1 MAINQ
6 EFIGRTYPPTEVY
19 SVGREK
25 IREFA
30 KALGESS
37 LCYFDVE
44 SARSM
49 GYPDLIAPPTF
60 AIIFTMQ
67 AGGQVIHDPELGLD
81 YTRVVHGE
89 QRFVQHRPIFAGD
102 ELTST
107 VSVESIRTAAGN
119 DMITVKAQVHATDGD
134 LVSTVYTLLVSRG
147 VSDTS

>member
-1 MAINQ
+1 VAINQ

-30 KALGESS
+30 SALGDTAP
-37 LCYFDVE
+37 CYFEVE
-44 SARSM
+44 SARAL

-60 AIIFTMQ
+60 AIVVTMQ
-67 AGGQVIHDPELGLD
+67 AGGQVIHDPELALD

-102 ELTST
+102 EITST
-107 VSVESIRTAAGN
+107 VSVDSIRSAAGN
-119 DMITVKAQVHATDGD
+119 DMITVKTEVHATDGE
-134 LVSTVYTLLVSRG
+134 LVSTVYSLLVSRG
-147 VSDTS
+147 GGEAS

>member
-30 KALGESS
+30 TALGDTAP
-37 LCYFDVE
+37 CYFDVE
-44 SARSM
+44 SARAL

-60 AIIFTMQ
+60 AIVITMQ
-67 AGGQVIHDPELGLD
+67 AGGQVIHDPELALD

-102 ELTST
+102 EITST
-107 VSVESIRTAAGN
+107 VSVDSIRSAAGN
-119 DMITVKAQVHATDGD
+119 DMITVKTEVHAAGGE
-134 LVSTVYTLLVSRG
+134 LVSTVYSLLVSRG
-147 VSDTS
+147 VGEAS

>member
-30 KALGESS
+30 KALGESAP
-37 LCYFDVE
+37 CYFDVE
-44 SARSM
+44 YARAL
-49 GYPDLIAPPTF
+49 GYPDLVAPPTF
-60 AIIFTMQ
+60 AIVFTMQ

-89 QRFVQHRPIFAGD
+89 QRFVQNRPIFAGD
-102 ELTST
+102 EITST
-107 VSVESIRTAAGN
+107 VSVDSIRSAAGN
-119 DMITVKAQVHATDGD
+119 DMITVKTQVHATSGE
-134 LVSTVYTLLVSRG
+134 LVATVYTLLVSRG
-147 VSDTS
+147 VGDA

>member
-30 KALGESS
+30 TALGETAP
-37 LCYFDVE
+37 CYFDVE
-44 SARSM
+44 SARAL
-49 GYPDLIAPPTF
+49 GYPDLVAPPTF
-60 AIIFTMQ
+60 AIVVTMQ
-67 AGGQVIHDPELGLD
+67 AGGQVVHDPELALD

-102 ELTST
+102 EITST
-107 VSVESIRTAAGN
+107 VSVDSIRSAAGN
-119 DMITVKAQVHATDGD
+119 DMITVKTEVHATDGE
-134 LVSTVYTLLVSRG
+134 LVSTVYSLLVSRG
-147 VSDTS
+147 IGEES

>member
-1 MAINQ
+1 VAINQ
-6 EFIGRTYPPTEVY
+6 EFIGRTYPPTEAY

-30 KALGESS
+30 GALGETAP
-37 LCYFDVE
+37 CYFDVE
-44 SARSM
+44 SARSL

-60 AIIFTMQ
+60 AIVVTMQ
-67 AGGQVIHDPELGLD
+67 AGGQVIHDPELALD

-102 ELTST
+102 EITST
-107 VSVESIRTAAGN
+107 VSVDSIRSAAGN
-119 DMITVKAQVHATDGD
+119 DMITVKTKVHASDGE

-147 VSDTS
+147 VGEAS

>member
-30 KALGESS
+30 SVLGDSAP
-37 LCYFDVE
+37 CYFDVE
-44 SARSM
+44 SARAL

-60 AIIFTMQ
+60 AIVVTMQ
-67 AGGQVIHDPELGLD
+67 AGGQVIHDPELALD

-102 ELTST
+102 EITST
-107 VSVESIRTAAGN
+107 VSVDSIRSAAGN
-119 DMITVKAQVHATDGD
+119 DMITVKTEVHATDGE
-134 LVSTVYTLLVSRG
+134 LVSTVYSLLVSRG
-147 VSDTS
+147 VGEAS

>member
-30 KALGESS
+30 SALGDSAP
-37 LCYFDVE
+37 CYFDVE
-44 SARSM
+44 SARAL

-60 AIIFTMQ
+60 AIVVTMQ
-67 AGGQVIHDPELGLD
+67 AGGQVIHDPELALD

-102 ELTST
+102 EITST
-107 VSVESIRTAAGN
+107 VSVDSIRSAAGN
-119 DMITVKAQVHATDGD
+119 DMITVKTEVHATDGE
-134 LVSTVYTLLVSRG
+134 LVSTVYSLLVSRG
-147 VSDTS
+147 VGEAS

>member
-30 KALGESS
+30 RALGESAP
-37 LCYFDVE
+37 CYFDVE
-44 SARSM
+44 SARAL
-49 GYPDLIAPPTF
+49 GYPDLVAPPTF
-60 AIIFTMQ
+60 ATVFTLQ

-102 ELTST
+102 EITST
-107 VSVESIRTAAGN
+107 VSVESVRSAAGN
-119 DMITVKAQVHATDGD
+119 DMITVKTQVHAIDGE

-147 VSDTS
+147 VGDAS

>member
-30 KALGESS
+30 KALGESAP
-37 LCYFDVE
+37 CYFDVE
-44 SARSM
+44 SAQAL
-49 GYPDLIAPPTF
+49 GYPDLVAPPTF
-60 AIIFTMQ
+60 AIIVTLQ
-67 AGGQVIHDPELGLD
+67 AGGQVIHDPELALD

-102 ELTST
+102 EITST
-107 VSVESIRTAAGN
+107 VSVDSIRSAAGN
-119 DMITVKAQVHATDGD
+119 DMITVKTQVHATDGE

-147 VSDTS
+147 IGDAS